1 MIPIKTLV
9 FVCLAMTFAHSCF
22 AAEISARA
30 EVADATKPA
39 SSAPMNQEDMAKQL
53 ANPLAN
59 MISMPIQWS
68 YSGRMG
74 ANQQGSN
81 QTVLLQPVAPINL
94 GGGDLFIVRPIL
106 AAAAMNSINGFSGYG
121 VSSIT
126 IESFYAPKTGS
137 SWIWGVGP
145 YVTAPLN
152 NTGNFGSQQTGV
164 GVTGVV
170 LNRDGPWTYGLL
182 GYKSWSTGGNAAYGT
197 QNNLYGQPFVAYTTK
212 SAWTYSANMQALYN
226 YDTGRTSNPLFA
238 GVSKLEAVMSRWHR
252 EQLNA
257 LIPPLLEKWQPILGV
272 QVAGWGIKKMKTKWG
287 SCNPAT
293 RRAWFNLELA
303 KKPVQCLEYIVV
315 HELVHLL
322 ERHHNERFA
331 ALVEANIPQWRQYRE
346 LLSRAPLGY
355 EEWDY

>member
-1 MIPIKTLV
+1 MTRIKINVALWS
-9 FVCLAMTFAHSCF
+9 AITFANACF

-30 EVADATKPA
+30 EVADATKAA
-39 SSAPMNQEDMAKQL
+39 SSAPMDKEEMAKQL

-68 YSGRMG
+68 YGGQMG

-81 QTVLLQPVAPINL
+81 QTVLLQPGAPINL

-106 AAAAMNSINGFSGYG
+106 AAAAMNSLNGFSGYG

-126 IESFYAPKTGS
+126 IESFFAPKTGS

-145 YVTAPLN
+145 YVSAPLN
-152 NTGNFGSQQTGV
+152 NTGNFGSLQTGV

-182 GYKSWSTGGNAAYGT
+182 GYRSWSAGGNAAYGT

-226 YDTGRTSNPLFA
+226 YDTGRTSNPLYA
-238 GVSKLEAVMSRWHR
+238 GVSKLEVFG
-252 EQLNA
+252 
-257 LIPPLLEKWQPILGV
+257 KQPVQFSLGATYYV
-272 QVAGWGIKKMKTKWG
+272 SSTPEGPQGWGAR
-287 SCNPAT
+287 AT
-293 RRAWFNLELA
+293 LTFIFPE
-303 KKPVQCLEYIVV
+303 
-315 HELVHLL
+315 
-322 ERHHNERFA
+322 
-331 ALVEANIPQWRQYRE
+331 
-346 LLSRAPLGY
+346 
-355 EEWDY
+355 

>member
-1 MIPIKTLV
+1 MYKRQ
-9 FVCLAMTFAHSCF
+9 
-22 AAEISARA
+22 AEEIAARA
-30 EVADATKPA
+30 ATSDAVKSA
-39 SSAPMNQEDMAKQL
+39 SATGIDTEDMAKQL

-68 YSGRMG
+68 YGGQMG

-106 AAAAMNSINGFSGYG
+106 AAASMNNVNGFSGFG

-145 YVTAPLN
+145 YISAPLN

-164 GVTGVV
+164 GVTAVV

-182 GYKSWSTGGNAAYGT
+182 GYKSWSAGGNAAYGT
-197 QNNLYGQPFVAYTTK
+197 QNNLYGQPFLAYTTK

-226 YDTGRTSNPLFA
+226 YDTGRTSNPLYV
-238 GVSKLEAVMSRWHR
+238 GISKLEVFG
-252 EQLNA
+252 
-257 LIPPLLEKWQPILGV
+257 KQPVQFSLGATYYV
-272 QVAGWGIKKMKTKWG
+272 NSTPEGPQGWGAR
-287 SCNPAT
+287 AT
-293 RRAWFNLELA
+293 LTFVFPE
-303 KKPVQCLEYIVV
+303 
-315 HELVHLL
+315 
-322 ERHHNERFA
+322 
-331 ALVEANIPQWRQYRE
+331 
-346 LLSRAPLGY
+346 
-355 EEWDY
+355 